1 MKTVNKTASAVLDR
15 LTDGLKPGESRK
27 IDNAPGD
34 FMAIHVDALSPGLF
48 RVGHYFEQNG
58 DLMPD
63 PETLFLRSEVDGERY
78 WLPVETRFAIGSVHT
93 ALVLDEQDSIKGVR
107 RGVLDDAVSFTNLW
121 MKNVRYQQCLVVGRA
136 A

>member
-1 MKTVNKTASAVLDR
+1 MKTLNKTASAVLDR
-15 LTDGLKPGESRK
+15 ITDGLKPGETRTL
-27 IDNAPGD
+27 DNAPGN
-34 FMAIHVDALSPGLF
+34 FMAVHVVALSPGLF

-58 DLMPD
+58 DLVPD
-63 PETLFLRSEVDGERY
+63 PETLFLRQEVGGESY

-93 ALVLDEQDSIKGVR
+93 ALVLDEQNRIKGAC

-121 MKNVRYQQCLVVGRA
+121 MKNIRYQQCLVVARA